1 MKWDFTA
8 VHWYGS
14 YNDLDG
20 FKNAINAQRNAF
32 PNKPVWVTEYATTQ
46 KGELRVRERGRRRYK
61 TYSRLL
67 MSHFTC
73 LFPLFRAKGGGNY
86 DQTKQ
91 FLTDSTNWLESVGWV
106 ERAFYFGGWVKYERE
121 KINSQSR
128 HWALCATQTYFRSP
142 CGLSLS
148 SIPLTETKIYLLFFP
163 KTAFSFQLEHQS
175 RWIRK
180 QQQQVLQQWWWFDWS
195 RLQMGLQLDCFQYI
209 VLKIWR
215 YLPFRDSTYCRRSR
229 QRQHFPFTLPK
240 TLKGDSTLLLS
251 IFLLLSSSLLGYLWN
266 TVRPNSIPRS
276 LLPKCFLS
284 EPLRAQSQNFLVHPL
299 FQIR

>member
-1 MKWDFTA
+1 MGRACF
-8 VHWYGS
+8 
-14 YNDLDG
+14 L
-20 FKNAINAQRNAF
+20 
-32 PNKPVWVTEYATTQ
+32 
-46 KGELRVRERGRRRYK
+46 LRRVSKVRKKEDQQ
-61 TYSRLL
+61 SEQILSSL
-67 MSHFTC
+67 SD
-73 LFPLFRAKGGGNY
+73 PLW
-86 DQTKQ
+86 
-91 FLTDSTNWLESVGWV
+91 S
-106 ERAFYFGGWVKYERE
+106 
-121 KINSQSR
+121 
-128 HWALCATQTYFRSP
+128 QTYFRSP

-148 SIPLTETKIYLLFFP
+148 SIPLTETKNYLLFS

-276 LLPKCFLS
+276 LLSKCFLS
-284 EPLRAQSQNFLVHPL
+284 EPLRAQSRNFLVHHPT
-299 FQIR
+299 FQIRYTVPVDHQPTRKRRKKSFYINVSEITDRRNQKDHRDRREIGQRDVKLLREKSGEMGRDLEVKLEEVVIIWHQKQMRVHDIIEMEEGTML